1 MPDRGIS
8 LMNKRR
14 TKITVQTERLLII
27 PRRNNATRLWCD
39 RCKGPVTMISSEEAS
54 AIAGVSS
61 RTIYRWVEAGRIHF
75 METDTGAL
83 RICVNS
89 ITDRLRSARSR
100 FRDKDPE

>member
-27 PRRNNATRLWCD
+27 PRRNRAEGFWCD
-39 RCKGPVTMISSEEAS
+39 GCKELVTMISSEEAA

-75 METDTGAL
+75 IETAAGGL
-83 RICVNS
+83 RICSNS
-89 ITDRLRSARSR
+89 IVNRLPSAGSQ
-100 FRDKDPE
+100 FGDKDPD